1 MRPKDTCRDRLP
13 ASPSPGRG
21 KIHSGVQSL
30 TGRRGGME
38 VRFVQPC
45 GISLTSVQFVG
56 VGEVSAAEA
65 VIVVASVA
73 RFRAVVRLA
82 EFVQAGGISLAGPV
96 G

>member
-1 MRPKDTCRDRLP
+1 MRPKDACRDRLP

-73 RFRAVVRLA
+73 QTSCTEKQQTTATNVN
-82 EFVQAGGISLAGPV
+82 IDMIDI
-96 G
+96 